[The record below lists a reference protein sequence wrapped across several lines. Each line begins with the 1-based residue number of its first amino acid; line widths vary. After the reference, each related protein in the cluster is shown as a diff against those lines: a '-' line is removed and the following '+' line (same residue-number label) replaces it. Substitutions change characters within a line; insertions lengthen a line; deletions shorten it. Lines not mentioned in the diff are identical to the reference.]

1 METARRLCYDTEKGV
16 WHMQTKT
23 QAPVE
28 TASFSRRKRCLNWLK
43 NAFTN
48 PYNLLVIVSIV
59 ALSVLVVWPLLQ
71 MVLTTFQLAPSE
83 ARRVK
88 GTPGDWTLYYWQ
100 RILNS
105 SVSANMLYRPLLNSL
120 LIASCVSVG
129 SILVGG
135 LIAWLMVRSDL
146 PGKKFFSLAVIIP
159 YMIPSWCKSMAW
171 ISVFKTPRIGGSA
184 GFLSYLG
191 ITVPEWLAYGPVAI
205 ICVLI
210 IHYYAYAYLLMS
222 AALRSINSELEEM
235 GEIIGAPRRMMLS
248 KITFPL
254 VLPSI
259 LSSFIL
265 IFSKSMGTF
274 GVPAFL
280 GMKVS
285 YYTISTMLY
294 SSIKQ
299 QQTAVAYTIS
309 LILISIAAIVIFL
322 NQRALGTRKSYA
334 TIGGKGGR
342 SNVLSLKKG
351 KVPITV
357 LLACFLGFAV
367 VLPIGILILQS
378 LMLKLGDFSL
388 SNLTLH
394 YWIGQGVKEI
404 FNSEPG
410 VLVNPQFYQVLKNS
424 LKLVVIASFIATI
437 FGQLIGYVNSRGR
450 HLKSGKLVE
459 QLVFIPYL
467 IPSIAFGAMY
477 LSMFSTAKTVTL
489 FGHTLTL
496 LPSLYGT
503 FTLLVLVTVVKNLPF
518 SSRAGTANM
527 LQISVELEEAAHIS
541 GAHFLTRF
549 RKIVFPLSKNGFM
562 SGFMLIF
569 MAIMKE
575 LDLLV
580 ILISPTTQTMPYMA
594 YSYMSGGM
602 EQYSNVVAILMFLVV
617 FLIYWIA
624 NKFFNADISQGF

>member
-1 METARRLCYDTEKGV
+1 
-16 WHMQTKT
+16 MQTKT

-43 NAFTN
+43 NTFTN
-48 PYNLLVIVSIV
+48 PYNLLVIVSV
-59 ALSVLVVWPLLQ
+59 LALSILVVWPLLQ

-83 ARRVK
+83 ARCVK

-489 FGHTLTL
+489 FGHTLTV

-503 FTLLVLVTVVKNLPF
+503 FALLVLVTVVKNLPF

>member
-1 METARRLCYDTEKGV
+1 
-16 WHMQTKT
+16 MQTKT

-489 FGHTLTL
+489 FGHTLTV

-503 FTLLVLVTVVKNLPF
+503 FALLMLVTVVKNLPF

>member
-1 METARRLCYDTEKGV
+1 
-16 WHMQTKT
+16 MQTKT

-222 AALRSINSELEEM
+222 AALRSINSELEEL

-489 FGHTLTL
+489 FGHTLTV

-503 FTLLVLVTVVKNLPF
+503 FALLVLVTVVKNLPF